1 MFVSIGCCVTKRPP
15 VFKLCQRALYLTAGG
30 NLANHRI
37 SNYEVYFN
45 KAAKRTRA
53 PVLRSLQKYI
63 GTDLLFLAG
72 GNPNTA
78 TFPLAAAQLR
88 LRMLQIREWLTE
100 LQRRL
105 HDPPTLPPPG
115 VSSSANS
122 DMITITTNGCTE
134 AFSKILG
141 MVLEEGDSL
150 LVEEATYPSIFNVTE
165 PLGCKPAAVKNDAHG
180 IIPSDL
186 SKVLSSW
193 VEATSGPRP
202 KLLYCVPNGGNPT
215 GANLTLE
222 RRKEVYALAR
232 KFDLLII
239 EDDPYHMLQY
249 SRPLLPSLLSM
260 DVDGR
265 VLRCDTVSKLMS
277 AGARLGYVSGPKQ
290 FLDRIVD
297 LREGVSG
304 GGSILTETIMMKVFQ
319 NMGYDGYIEHGCRV
333 ADFYH
338 QRSQVAS
345 RTAEKY
351 LKGLAE
357 WSAPQAGMFLWMKLL
372 GVEDSRPVCQK
383 LIQKGAVVV
392 QGHIFCP
399 VSVNSPYIRV
409 SFSYA
414 SEADLD
420 KTFSWLAEILKE
432 QPEQ

>member
-1 MFVSIGCCVTKRPP
+1 MSE
-15 VFKLCQRALYLTAGG
+15 
-30 NLANHRI
+30 ANHRI
-37 SNYEVYFN
+37 SNYENYFN

-53 PVLRSLQKYI
+53 PVLRSLQKYMA
-63 GTDLLFLAG
+63 TDLVYLAG
-72 GNPNTA
+72 GIPNSD
-78 TFPLAAAQLR
+78 TFPIAAAQLR
-88 LRMLQIREWLTE
+88 LKDGQTVHIDEADMKVALQYGATRGKLQLREWLTE

-115 VSSSANS
+115 VSPSANS
-122 DMITITTNGCTE
+122 DMITITANGCTE

-150 LVEEATYPSIFNVTE
+150 LAEESTYPSVFNVTE
-165 PLGCKPAAVKNDAHG
+165 PLGCKPAIVKNDADG
-180 IIPSDL
+180 LIPSDL
-186 SKVLSSW
+186 SNVLCSW
-193 VEATSGPRP
+193 NEAASGPRP
-202 KLLYCVPNGGNPT
+202 KLLYCVPNGANPT
-215 GANLTLE
+215 GANLSLE
-222 RRKEVYALAR
+222 RRKEIYALAR
-232 KFDLLII
+232 KYDLLII
-239 EDDPYHMLQY
+239 EDDPYHMIQY

-265 VLRCDTVSKLMS
+265 VLRCDTVSKIMS

-297 LREGVSG
+297 LKEGVSG
-304 GGSILTETIMMKVFQ
+304 GGSALVETIMLKVFQ
-319 NMGYDGYIEHGCRV
+319 NMGHDGYIEHGCRV
-333 ADFYH
+333 ANFYH
-338 QRSQVAS
+338 QRSQLAS
-345 RTAEKY
+345 RTAEKH

-372 GVEDSRPVCQK
+372 GVEDSRHVCQK

-399 VSVNSPYIRV
+399 ASVNSPYIRV

-414 SEADLD
+414 SEADLN

-432 QPEQ
+432 QSEQ